1 MTPPVDR
8 DVVIA
13 GAGPAGVAAAVALA
27 ARIPAERILCLDKA
41 RFPRDKPCGGG
52 LTGHAHAAL
61 ARLGLEVRV
70 PRVPC
75 GRGRLAYRGRARDVA
90 LGRPVDVVR
99 RCEFDADLVAQAR
112 ARGIEI
118 LTGEG
123 LASFEVEA
131 RGDGGAGLVRIAT
144 TTGRRLTARV
154 LVGADGAGS
163 RVRRALTSDD
173 RPPLRLFQAEV
184 PMPRALAALVDG
196 RMVYDFSLMARGL
209 RGYLWLFPAPGG
221 RLNVGAMHS
230 TARRGDPGRV
240 PAPPRDGLRWAKP
253 SSVHAPHELS
263 GSAIEAL
270 LRQGLARY
278 GVDLPDGARG
288 WPAWRHQ
295 AGGRVAAPHL
305 LCVGDAA
312 GIDALTGE
320 GIAVGLEHGPI
331 AAQAIARA
339 LATSDFRFASYGAA
353 IDRAVVGREL
363 TLDGRLAKMLYAPR
377 AGKLW
382 LSLILFDRRVQQLY
396 AARVSGSEVLADRKG
411 ALLGALLRHAVTAPV
426 RLLRM
431 QAT

>member
-1 MTPPVDR
+1 VSPSVDR

-27 ARIPAERILCLDKA
+27 ARIPAERIVCLDKA

-52 LTGHAHAAL
+52 LTGHAHAAM

-70 PRVPC
+70 PRVAC
-75 GRGRLAYRGRARDVA
+75 GRGRLVYRGRAWDVA
-90 LGRPVDVVR
+90 LGRSVDIVR

-163 RVRRALTSDD
+163 RVRRALTTDE

-184 PMPRALAALVDG
+184 PMPPALADLVDG
-196 RMVYDFSLMARGL
+196 RLVCDFSLMARGL
-209 RGYLWLFPAPGG
+209 RGYVWLFPAPGG
-221 RLNVGAMHS
+221 RLNVGVMHS
-230 TARRGDPGRV
+230 ATTAQ
-240 PAPPRDGLRWAKP
+240 K
-253 SSVHAPHELS
+253 LS
-263 GSAIEAL
+263 GAAIETL
-270 LRQGLARY
+270 LRQGLAAY
-278 GVDLPDGARG
+278 GVDLPNGARG

-331 AAQAIARA
+331 AAQAIAAA
-339 LATSDFRFASYGAA
+339 LEAGDFRFAGYGAA
-353 IDRAVVGREL
+353 IDCAVVGREL
-363 TLDGRLAKMLYAPR
+363 TLDGQLAKLLYAPR
-377 AGKLW
+377 ASKLW

-396 AARVSGSEVLADRKG
+396 AARVSGSEVLADRKR
-411 ALLGALLRHAVTAPV
+411 ALVGALLRHAVTAPV

-431 QAT
+431 QTA

>member
-1 MTPPVDR
+1 VSAVDR
-8 DVVIA
+8 EVVIA

-27 ARIPAERILCLDKA
+27 ARIPAGRILCLDKA

-70 PRVPC
+70 PRVEC
-75 GRGRLAYRGRARDVA
+75 GQGRLVYQRRWRDVA
-90 LGRPVDVVR
+90 LGRPVDIVR

-123 LASFEVEA
+123 LASFEVDA
-131 RGDGGAGLVRIAT
+131 SAGLVRIAT

-163 RVRRALTSDD
+163 RVRRALTADD

-184 PMPRALAALVDG
+184 PMPPALAALVDG

-230 TARRGDPGRV
+230 ATTRQ
-240 PAPPRDGLRWAKP
+240 K
-253 SSVHAPHELS
+253 LS
-263 GSAIEAL
+263 GAAIEAL
-270 LRQGLARY
+270 LRKGLAAY
-278 GVDLPDGARG
+278 GVELPHGARG

-295 AGGRVAAPHL
+295 AGGRLAAPHL

-331 AAQAIARA
+331 AAQAIAAA
-339 LATSDFRFASYGAA
+339 LQTGDFRFASYGAT

-363 TLDGRLAKMLYAPR
+363 ALDGRLARLLYAPR
-377 AGKLW
+377 ASKLW

-396 AARVSGSEVLADRKG
+396 AARVSGSEVLADRKR
-411 ALLGALLRHAVTAPV
+411 ALLGALLRHAVTAPI

-431 QAT
+431 QAA

>member
-1 MTPPVDR
+1 MSAVDR
-8 DVVIA
+8 EVVIA

-27 ARIPAERILCLDKA
+27 ARIPAGRILCLDKA

-70 PRVPC
+70 PRVEC
-75 GRGRLAYRGRARDVA
+75 GQGRLVYQRRWRDVA
-90 LGRPVDVVR
+90 LGRPVDIVR

-123 LASFEVEA
+123 LASFEVDA
-131 RGDGGAGLVRIAT
+131 SAGLVRIAT

-163 RVRRALTSDD
+163 RVRRALTADD

-184 PMPRALAALVDG
+184 PMPPALAALVDG

-230 TARRGDPGRV
+230 ATTRQ
-240 PAPPRDGLRWAKP
+240 K
-253 SSVHAPHELS
+253 LS
-263 GSAIEAL
+263 GAAIEAL
-270 LRQGLARY
+270 LRKGLAAY
-278 GVDLPDGARG
+278 GVELPHGARG

-295 AGGRVAAPHL
+295 AGGRLAAPHL

-331 AAQAIARA
+331 AAQAIAAA
-339 LATSDFRFASYGAA
+339 LQTGDFRFASYGAT

-363 TLDGRLAKMLYAPR
+363 ALDGRLARLLYAPR
-377 AGKLW
+377 ASKLW

-396 AARVSGSEVLADRKG
+396 AARVSGSEVLADRKR
-411 ALLGALLRHAVTAPV
+411 ALLGALLRHAVTAPI

-431 QAT
+431 QAA

>member
-1 MTPPVDR
+1 MSPTVDR

-27 ARIPAERILCLDKA
+27 ARIPVGRILCLDKA

-75 GRGRLAYRGRARDVA
+75 GRGRIAYRRRAHDVV

-99 RCEFDADLVAQAR
+99 RREFDADLVAQAR

-118 LTGEG
+118 AAGEG
-123 LASFEVEA
+123 LGAFEVDA
-131 RGDGGAGLVRIAT
+131 GAGLVRVT
-144 TTGRRLTARV
+144 TTAGRQLTARV

-163 RVRRALTSDD
+163 RVRRALTTDE

-184 PMPRALAALVDG
+184 PMPPALNEVVDR
-196 RMVYDFSLMARGL
+196 RMIYDFSLMARGL

-221 RLNVGAMHS
+221 RLNVGAMH
-230 TARRGDPGRV
+230 TAG
-240 PAPPRDGLRWAKP
+240 ASQK
-253 SSVHAPHELS
+253 LS
-263 GSAIEAL
+263 GAAIEAL
-270 LRQGLARY
+270 LVDGLRAY
-278 GVDLPDGARG
+278 GVELPDGARG
-288 WPAWRHQ
+288 WPAWRHR

-331 AAQAIARA
+331 AAAAIAEA
-339 LATSDFRFASYGAA
+339 LRTNDFRFAGYGAA

-363 TLDGRLAKMLYAPR
+363 TLDGRLAGLLYAPR
-377 AGKLW
+377 MFRYW
-382 LSLILFDRRVQQLY
+382 LSLILFDRRVQELY
-396 AARVSGSEVLADRKG
+396 AARVSGSEVLADRSG
-411 ALLGALLRHAVTAPV
+411 ALLAALARHVVWAPA
-426 RLLRM
+426 RLLRLES
-431 QAT
+431 A

>member
-1 MTPPVDR
+1 MSPGVDR
-8 DVVIA
+8 DVVIS
-13 GAGPAGVAAAVALA
+13 GAGPAGVAAAVAMA

-90 LGRPVDVVR
+90 LERPVDIVR

-123 LASFEVEA
+123 LASFEV
-131 RGDGGAGLVRIAT
+131 DAGLVRIAT

-184 PMPRALAALVDG
+184 PMPPALAELIDG

-230 TARRGDPGRV
+230 ASTAQ
-240 PAPPRDGLRWAKP
+240 K
-253 SSVHAPHELS
+253 LS
-263 GSAIEAL
+263 GAAIEAL
-270 LRQGLARY
+270 LREGLAAY
-278 GVDLPDGARG
+278 GVELPDGARG

-331 AAQAIARA
+331 AAQAIAAA
-339 LATSDFRFASYGAA
+339 LQAGDFRFADYGAA

-363 TLDGRLAKMLYAPR
+363 TLDGRLARLLYAPR
-377 AGKLW
+377 ASKLW

-396 AARVSGSEVLADRKG
+396 AARVSGSEVLADRKR
-411 ALLGALLRHAVTAPV
+411 ALVGALLRHAVTAPV

-431 QAT
+431 QIDRGAEPGDAASR

>member
-1 MTPPVDR
+1 MHR
-8 DVVIA
+8 EVVIA

-27 ARIPAERILCLDKA
+27 ARMPADRILCLDKA

-61 ARLGLEVRV
+61 ARLGLELRV
-70 PRVPC
+70 PRVDC
-75 GRGRLAYRGRARDVA
+75 GRGRLVYRRRGRDVA
-90 LGRPVDVVR
+90 LGRPVDIVR

-112 ARGIEI
+112 ERGIEI

-123 LASFEVEA
+123 LASFEVDA
-131 RGDGGAGLVRIAT
+131 HGDAGAGLVRIAT

-163 RVRRALTSDD
+163 RVRRVLTADD

-184 PMPRALAALVDG
+184 PMPPALAPLVDG

-230 TARRGDPGRV
+230 ATTTQ
-240 PAPPRDGLRWAKP
+240 K
-253 SSVHAPHELS
+253 LS
-263 GSAIEAL
+263 GAAIEAL
-270 LRQGLARY
+270 LRKGLAAY
-278 GVDLPDGARG
+278 GVELPDGARG
-288 WPAWRHQ
+288 WPAWRYQ

-331 AAQAIARA
+331 AAQAIAAA
-339 LATSDFRFASYGAA
+339 LKTGDFCFADYGAA

-363 TLDGRLAKMLYAPR
+363 ALDGRLARLLYAPR
-377 AGKLW
+377 AAKLW

-396 AARVSGSEVLADRKG
+396 AARVSGSEVLADRKR
-411 ALLGALLRHAVTAPV
+411 ALLGALLRHAVTSPV

-431 QAT
+431 QRA

>member
-1 MTPPVDR
+1 VSVKPGNVDR
-8 DVVIA
+8 DVVVV

-27 ARIPAERILCLDKA
+27 ERMPVERILCLDKA

-75 GRGRLAYRGRARDVA
+75 DAGRIVYRRRTQDVTLA
-90 LGRPVDVVR
+90 RPVDIVR

-118 LTGEG
+118 VSGEG
-123 LASFEVEA
+123 LSAFEV
-131 RGDGGAGLVRIAT
+131 DGRAGLVRLT
-144 TTGRRLTARV
+144 TSAGRTLTARV

-163 RVRRALTSDD
+163 RVRRALVRDD

-184 PMPRALAALVDG
+184 AMPGGLASLVDR
-196 RMVYDFSLMARGL
+196 RMIYDFSLMARGL

-221 RLNVGAMHS
+221 RLNVGAMH
-230 TARRGDPGRV
+230 T
-240 PAPPRDGLRWAKP
+240 P
-253 SSVHAPHELS
+253 SRKLS
-263 GSAIEAL
+263 GAQIERL
-270 LRQGLARY
+270 LREGLESY
-278 GVDLPDGARG
+278 GVTLPDGARG
-288 WPAWRHQ
+288 WPAWRYRGD
-295 AGGRVAAPHL
+295 ARVAAPHL

-331 AAQAIARA
+331 AADAIAGA
-339 LATSDFRFASYGAA
+339 LASGDFRFAGYGAA
-353 IDRAVVGREL
+353 VARAIVGREL
-363 TLDGRLAKMLYAPR
+363 ALDGRLAAMLYAR
-377 AGKLW
+377 RTGNLW

-396 AARVSGSEVLADRKG
+396 AARVAGTEVLADRTP
-411 ALLGALLRHAVTAPV
+411 ALLGALARHTVAAPV
-426 RLLRM
+426 RLARLH
-431 QAT
+431 AA

>member
-1 MTPPVDR
+1 VSPNVDR

-27 ARIPAERILCLDKA
+27 ARIPAQRILCLDKA

-75 GRGRLAYRGRARDVA
+75 GRGRLAFRGRARDVA
-90 LGRPVDVVR
+90 LGRPVDIVR

-118 LTGEG
+118 STGEG
-123 LASFEVEA
+123 LASFEVDP
-131 RGDGGAGLVRIAT
+131 RGDGGVGLVRIAT

-163 RVRRALTSDD
+163 RIRRALTADD

-184 PMPRALAALVDG
+184 PMPPALTDLVDG

-230 TARRGDPGRV
+230 ATTSQ
-240 PAPPRDGLRWAKP
+240 K
-253 SSVHAPHELS
+253 LS
-263 GSAIEAL
+263 GAAIEAL
-270 LRQGLARY
+270 LRRGLAAY

-305 LCVGDAA
+305 VCVGDAA

-320 GIAVGLEHGPI
+320 GIAVGLEHGPL
-331 AAQAIARA
+331 AAEAIARA
-339 LATSDFRFASYGAA
+339 LETSDFRFDRYGAA

-396 AARVSGSEVLADRKG
+396 AARVSGSEVLADRKR

-431 QAT
+431 QAA